1 MIQIPSEPKRSHGTS
16 AAERFHQDEESL
28 EQEISIFMSNNSV
41 VDFEDFKAKIKN
53 RLPTGFSI
61 IDSCDQLMFLS
72 FEIVRHEGPK
82 VAKRDD
88 LSFELHCH
96 NRYPSYST
104 NGIIEK
110 VDDALNVLTVLNEHS
125 STTSFKKLSFE
136 EVLRKLC
143 EIFESKSEENKAAQ
157 FFGYDEDEETSKTV
171 QTQQQTSQNQTEMD
185 AIMLSAF
192 LQEPNLEDISDFS
205 SL

>member
-1 MIQIPSEPKRSHGTS
+1 
-16 AAERFHQDEESL
+16 
-28 EQEISIFMSNNSV
+28 
-41 VDFEDFKAKIKN
+41 
-53 RLPTGFSI
+53 
-61 IDSCDQLMFLS
+61 MFLS

-82 VAKRDD
+82 VAKSLTVRDD

-143 EIFESKSEENKAAQ
+143 EIFESKSDEENKAAQ